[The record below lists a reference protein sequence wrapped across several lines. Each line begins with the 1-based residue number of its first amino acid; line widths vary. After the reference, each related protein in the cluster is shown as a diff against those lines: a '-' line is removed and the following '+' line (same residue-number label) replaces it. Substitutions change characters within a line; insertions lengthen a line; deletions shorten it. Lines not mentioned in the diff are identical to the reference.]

1 MCIKAPC
8 NEVDPCV
15 NILIYTCIH
24 ILNTCTYYILVI
36 NSTSAGYNCLMFEM
50 TLTELLSAMIE
61 MNLTLCRLEILNII
75 KILKNFTHH
84 TFQYS

>member
-36 NSTSAGYNCLMFEM
+36 NSAVYNCLMFER
-50 TLTELLSAMIE
+50 TLTELLSDMIE
-61 MNLTLCRLEILNII
+61 MNLKLYTL
-75 KILKNFTHH
+75 
-84 TFQYS
+84 

>member
-8 NEVDPCV
+8 NEVGPCV

-36 NSTSAGYNCLMFEM
+36 NSAGYNCLMFEM
-50 TLTELLSAMIE
+50 TLTELLSDMIE

-84 TFQYS
+84 MFQYS

>member
-1 MCIKAPC
+1 MYSYFKH
-8 NEVDPCV
+8 
-15 NILIYTCIH
+15 LHLLYTCV
-24 ILNTCTYYILVI
+24 LVI
-36 NSTSAGYNCLMFEM
+36 NSAGYNCLMFEM
-50 TLTELLSAMIE
+50 TLTELLSDMIE